1 MAEILIKNG
10 TLFDGTGTDP
20 RPNVSILIKDEKID
34 GIGPADAL
42 DISSGAQIVDVA
54 GKFVMP
60 GMFNNHA
67 HLGWDGARDLELQGK
82 HDPDYV
88 TAAIV
93 IMNMQRSLRAGLT
106 GVRDLGMNDAGFI
119 AADLQRRDLAIGP
132 RLYITGRAICITGG
146 HTWWCCREADGPAGV
161 RQAIREQVKGGAVA
175 IKMMA
180 SGRSPEFSLEE
191 LRAAADEAHSS
202 GIKITAH
209 ATIPQAIDNV
219 LDAGF
224 DCIEHGGAFSDEQ
237 IERMVEA
244 GTFVVPTLSPG
255 FLQAE
260 RGLDYGMSLAQVQAR
275 RERIKNPI
283 RAVRTGEAG
292 RAGVTLAFGTDAG
305 SPAVPHHNIADEFK
319 LLLRVGLVDSVKDIL
334 IMATRNS
341 AELNGVADILGTLE
355 VGKLADVVVID
366 GNPIENVDDIA
377 AVEQVFVGGER
388 LI

>member
-1 MAEILIKNG
+1 
-10 TLFDGTGTDP
+10 
-20 RPNVSILIKDEKID
+20 
-34 GIGPADAL
+34 
-42 DISSGAQIVDVA
+42 
-54 GKFVMP
+54 
-60 GMFNNHA
+60 
-67 HLGWDGARDLELQGK
+67 
-82 HDPDYV
+82 
-88 TAAIV
+88 
-93 IMNMQRSLRAGLT
+93 
-106 GVRDLGMNDAGFI
+106 MNDAGFI
-119 AADLQRRDLAIGP
+119 ARDLQRRDLAIGP
-132 RLYITGRAICITGG
+132 RLYITGRAICMTGG

-180 SGRSPEFSLEE
+180 SGRWPQFSLEE
-191 LRAAADEAHSS
+191 LQAAADEAHST

-237 IERMVEA
+237 IERMVKA

-260 RGLDYGMSLAQVQAR
+260 RGMDYGMSLAQVQAR

-319 LLLRVGLVDSVKDIL
+319 LLLRVGVVDSVKDIL
-334 IMATRNS
+334 IMATQNS
-341 AELNGVADILGTLE
+341 AELNGVADSLGTLE
-355 VGKLADVVVID
+355 VGKLADLVVID

-377 AVEQVFVGGER
+377 NVEQVFLGGEH